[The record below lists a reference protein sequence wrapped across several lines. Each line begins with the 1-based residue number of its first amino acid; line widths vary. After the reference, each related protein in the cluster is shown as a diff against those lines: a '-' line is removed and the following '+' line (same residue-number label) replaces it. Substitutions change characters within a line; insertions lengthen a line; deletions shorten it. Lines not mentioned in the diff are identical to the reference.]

1 MSDAFLRLL
10 RMLALE
16 RKQGYRNKAVI
27 GGLDKFVGRWEADA
41 RAEAADAH
49 APAIKEIVAL
59 LLGYPAVEDTTARQ
73 RIVEQIIRRVR
84 EIAPD
89 AAAAEER
96 GGDRPAR
103 RPPADRPARPRPTG
117 ATAAETPAAAPAT
130 PPAAEMP
137 APDRAAATEAPA
149 PARAPAGE
157 APRERNHEPCLPALS
172 KPARPD
178 SAPAA
183 EPSPARDATPAAA
196 ESRRPKAGPGP
207 AGGAARPAGGPK
219 EARPQEADQPRPAAA
234 MPVEAPREAAGP
246 RPRDAAGIHAPVTRL
261 PGVGPHYAEKLARL
275 GVRTILDLLYL
286 LPTRYQDL
294 SQLRT
299 IDRLRWGETVTVIGT
314 VWDIKRRL
322 IGEERHLI
330 TALVGDGT
338 GEIEATWFNPYVER
352 RLRAGQAYM
361 FSGKI
366 DSYRGHFV
374 MRNPE
379 FEPLDRQQLH
389 TGRVVPVYP
398 LTEGITAHWLRELMS
413 KAVEAWADA
422 VPDILPADIRH
433 QADLLPLAEA
443 LKQVHFPDNMSL
455 AEAGRRRLSF
465 DEFFLLQLAVLAMR
479 QRFRSQPGRALR
491 ADDAILA
498 PFLAALPF
506 TMTAA
511 QRRALAEIAADL
523 TGDRPMSRLLQG
535 DVGSGKTAVAAAA
548 LWVAVANGAQGAI
561 LAPTEIL
568 AEQHARSFGRMFAG
582 LAHPLA
588 GRPINIALFTGH
600 TLRSRTEREV
610 ALADLAAGR
619 IDIAV
624 GTHALIQPDVAFHDL
639 AVAVVD
645 EQHRFGVEQRAA
657 LRSKGIQPHM
667 LVMSA
672 TPIPRSLALTIYGDL
687 DISIIDEMPAGRTPV
702 KTKWLTSGQRE
713 RAYSFIRR
721 QVEAGRQAFIIYPLV
736 EESERSEAK
745 AAVEEHA
752 RLQNTIFP
760 DLRVGLL
767 HGRLPSDEKERVMRA
782 FAAGELDIL
791 VATSVVEVGI
801 DVPNA
806 TVILIEGADRFGL
819 AQLHQ
824 FRGRVGRGE
833 HPSFCIL
840 LSDAAEGES
849 VQRLQALETNHDGF
863 ALAQIDLDLRGPGDF
878 FGTRQSGLPALRLA
892 QLSDLRTLEAA
903 RAAARQI
910 YETDPAL
917 AAAEHRPLAERIAA
931 FWTDAADLS

>member
-1 MSDAFLRLL
+1 
-10 RMLALE
+10 
-16 RKQGYRNKAVI
+16 
-27 GGLDKFVGRWEADA
+27 
-41 RAEAADAH
+41 
-49 APAIKEIVAL
+49 
-59 LLGYPAVEDTTARQ
+59 
-73 RIVEQIIRRVR
+73 
-84 EIAPD
+84 
-89 AAAAEER
+89 
-96 GGDRPAR
+96 
-103 RPPADRPARPRPTG
+103 
-117 ATAAETPAAAPAT
+117 
-130 PPAAEMP
+130 
-137 APDRAAATEAPA
+137 
-149 PARAPAGE
+149 
-157 APRERNHEPCLPALS
+157 
-172 KPARPD
+172 
-178 SAPAA
+178 
-183 EPSPARDATPAAA
+183 
-196 ESRRPKAGPGP
+196 
-207 AGGAARPAGGPK
+207 
-219 EARPQEADQPRPAAA
+219 

-624 GTHALIQPDVAFHDL
+624 GTHALIQPDVVFHDL

-736 EESERSEAK
+736 EESERSEAT

-767 HGRLPSDEKERVMRA
+767 HGRLPGDEKERVMRA